1 MNSAYQYID
10 SPIIVNAPNVT
21 YTDDTITADYVYHT
35 SEAKMEEGKV
45 VITPQDEKYVFKTD
59 RRIPKVGMM
68 LIGWGGNNGTTV
80 TLVFWLTS
88 TISRGIRRRA
98 YNTLT
103 TMVRFLRVRQ

>member
-45 VITPQDEKYVFKTD
+45 VITPQDEKYAADQDSDCSFSSDKF
-59 RRIPKVGMM
+59 RNSPYQSHAQCRKQA
-68 LIGWGGNNGTTV
+68 LTV
-80 TLVFWLTS
+80 H
-88 TISRGIRRRA
+88 
-98 YNTLT
+98 
-103 TMVRFLRVRQ
+103 LRP